1 MAGQA
6 NLFSSRA
13 PSTRRLYASDWK
25 LFDRWCASMQ
35 LPALPAT
42 LSTVAMFLAAQAQDG
57 FAPATLDRRLAA
69 IRLMHLEA
77 KVPSPHDAIEVAE
90 VMRGI
95 RGRWK
100 RPPAR
105 KAAAVDNDVRRLCDA
120 VEPQTLRGLRDRAL
134 VLLGFAGAFRRSELV
149 ALDVDHV
156 HERKEGLSV
165 QIAGSKTCQDEYQ
178 VIAILRV
185 PDSPYCPVQA
195 LTDWRVAAR
204 IEGGP
209 IFRRIRRWDTLCEAR
224 LTDQSVALVIK
235 ALALQAG
242 LDPAVY
248 AGHSLRRGFLTSAAR
263 RRASIFKMADQ
274 SRHRSLDVLRE
285 YVLDAERF
293 KGHAGT
299 GLLQA
304 DTTQRRR

>member
-1 MAGQA
+1 
-6 NLFSSRA
+6 
-13 PSTRRLYASDWK
+13 
-25 LFDRWCASMQ
+25 MQ

-42 LSTVAMFLAAQAQDG
+42 SSTVAMFLAAQAQDG
-57 FAPATLDRRLAA
+57 FAPATLERRLAA

-77 KVPSPHDAIEVAE
+77 KFPSPHDAIEVAE

-95 RGRWK
+95 RRRWK

-105 KAAAVDNDVRRLCDA
+105 KAAAVDNVVRRLLDA

-149 ALDVDHV
+149 ALDVVHV

-165 QIAGSKTCQDEYQ
+165 QIARSETGQDEYQ

-195 LTDWRVAAR
+195 LAEWRVAAR

-209 IFRRIRRWDTLCEAR
+209 IFRRMYRGDRVGVAR
-224 LTDQSVALVIK
+224 LTGQSVALVIK

-242 LDPAVY
+242 LDPTVY

-263 RRASIFKMADQ
+263 RHASIFKMADQ
-274 SRHRSLDVLRE
+274 SRHGSLDVLRE
-285 YVLDAERF
+285 YVLDEERF
-293 KGHAGT
+293 EGHAGT

-304 DTTQRRR
+304 DTAQRGR